1 MAVAVQMIMFMYIGS
16 IVWNF
21 FTPRKNALGFFQA
34 LQENEKNKYILD
46 HYSAIALMNTNIEIC
61 ILYANVFQKHWY
73 NNTFSKKIV

>member
-21 FTPRKNALGFFQA
+21 FTPRKNAFGFFQA
-34 LQENEKNKYILD
+34 LQENED

-61 ILYANVFQKHWY
+61 ILYVNVFQKHWY